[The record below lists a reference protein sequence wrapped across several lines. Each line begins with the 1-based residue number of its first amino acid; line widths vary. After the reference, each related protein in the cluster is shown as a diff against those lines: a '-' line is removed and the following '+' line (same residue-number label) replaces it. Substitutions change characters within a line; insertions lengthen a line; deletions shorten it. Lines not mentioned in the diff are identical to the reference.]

1 MDPELRCPKCGAVNA
16 ADAEVCVRCREP
28 LTPISAVLS
37 RHERGGSARWLE
49 QVRLTAGELKE
60 KSAQASEER
69 LSEFRE
75 LDRRREQGWAEADAR
90 QKAKDRRMILIVFA
104 ALLLFLGF
112 LCGAGILAL
121 LQA

>member
-1 MDPELRCPKCGAVNA
+1 MDPELRCPKCGAVNV
-16 ADAEVCVRCREP
+16 ADAEICVRCREP

-75 LDRRREQGWAEADAR
+75 LDRRREKAWAEADAR